1 MSENRYQTGLL
12 SWKTILNVWQKELW
26 PNRTSAIETHSAM
39 TWPYENSQPKHDM
52 RVFDYMPYFMGVYDK
67 QTLIGV
73 NSGHRTSIKHFRS
86 RGLWVHP
93 SYRRQGVS
101 QMLFQ
106 LTEEAAHREGAE
118 MIWSV
123 PRKTALS
130 AYQHFGF
137 ETVGG
142 FFTTETAESNIY
154 AIKKLLREA

>member
-1 MSENRYQTGLL
+1 MNSKFQTGLL

-26 PNRTSAIETHSAM
+26 PGRTSAIETHSAM

-52 RVFDYMPYFMGVYDK
+52 SVFNYTPYFMGVYDN

-73 NSGHRTSIKHFRS
+73 NSGHRTSGRHFRS

-101 QMLFQ
+101 QLLFQ

-142 FFTTETAESNIY
+142 FFATETAESNIY
-154 AIKKLLREA
+154 AVKKLLREA

>member
-12 SWKTILNVWQKELW
+12 SWKTILGVWQKELW

-52 RVFDYMPYFMGVYDK
+52 RVFDYMP
-67 QTLIGV
+67 
-73 NSGHRTSIKHFRS
+73 
-86 RGLWVHP
+86 
-93 SYRRQGVS
+93 S

-154 AIKKLLREA
+154 AVKKLLREA